1 MVNFSLQILLVYL
14 CSICTMPIRE
24 VTQEAFNFKD
34 GGGEP
39 AQVFLSPPVF
49 KSLHWAGCPFSS
61 SPSPVQDL
69 GGLKVFKITS
79 STEYDGKCQRDILPP
94 FQPLVAVGCDWS
106 AYWSAHSNQTQGA
119 LVVVVPSTRL
129 WWFLEQVQ
137 KGPRF
142 RLIGQPKR
150 WRTIQKDTNDNLLV
164 KSTKQPLYTRVL
176 LYVEIV
182 LAHN

>member
-1 MVNFSLQILLVYL
+1 
-14 CSICTMPIRE
+14 MPILE

-34 GGGEP
+34 SGGEP
-39 AQVFLSPPVF
+39 AQVFLSSPVF

-61 SPSPVQDL
+61 SPSPVQEL
-69 GGLKVFKITS
+69 GGLKVFKIRAAAS
-79 STEYDGKCQRDILPP
+79 ARERDTLPP

-119 LVVVVPSTRL
+119 LVVVVTSTRF

-164 KSTKQPLYTRVL
+164 KST
-176 LYVEIV
+176 
-182 LAHN
+182 

>member
-1 MVNFSLQILLVYL
+1 
-14 CSICTMPIRE
+14 MPILE

-34 GGGEP
+34 SGGEP
-39 AQVFLSPPVF
+39 AQVFLSSPVF

-69 GGLKVFKITS
+69 GGLKGFQDYEQHGVRRQVPERYS
-79 STEYDGKCQRDILPP
+79 STVPTTTCGGWLWLVGLLVCT
-94 FQPLVAVGCDWS
+94 FQPDSGS
-106 AYWSAHSNQTQGA
+106 FGGG
-119 LVVVVPSTRL
+119 STRF

-164 KSTKQPLYTRVL
+164 KSSHSHSILEYTTM
-176 LYVEIV
+176 Y
-182 LAHN
+182 H

>member
-1 MVNFSLQILLVYL
+1 
-14 CSICTMPIRE
+14 MPILE

-34 GGGEP
+34 SGGEP
-39 AQVFLSPPVF
+39 AQVFLSSPVF

-69 GGLKVFKITS
+69 WELKGLQDFEQHGVRRQESERYS
-79 STEYDGKCQRDILPP
+79 STVPTTCGGWLWLVGLLVCT
-94 FQPLVAVGCDWS
+94 FQPE
-106 AYWSAHSNQTQGA
+106 TQGA
-119 LVVVVPSTRL
+119 LVVVVVTSTRF

-164 KSTKQPLYTRVL
+164 KST
-176 LYVEIV
+176 
-182 LAHN
+182 